1 MKANNSCTKG
11 TTLIELMTVLA
22 ITGII
27 VGIAIP
33 GFAELLIRTRLT
45 GITNE
50 LVSSLNLARSEAV
63 KRGRIVVVRKTGTH
77 WEDGWHVFVDIDRS
91 TDARKNVFNDGDDI
105 ELRVHGSL
113 PQNYTLRG
121 NTNIANFIAYKPDG
135 GSNRYGSFAICQAED
150 IHRAKMVVINSTG
163 RIKVSPDA
171 DHDGIPETSI
181 GEEISSCTS
190 GF

>member
-1 MKANNSCTKG
+1 MKANNSFTKG
-11 TTLIELMTVLA
+11 FTLIELMSVVA

-33 GFAELLIRTRLT
+33 SFAELLIRTRLT
-45 GITNE
+45 AITNE

-77 WEDGWHVFVDIDRS
+77 WEHGWRVFVDIDRS
-91 TDARKNVFNDGDDI
+91 TDARKNVFDDGDDI
-105 ELRVHGSL
+105 ELRVYAPL

-121 NTNIANFIAYKPDG
+121 NNSIANFIAYKPDG
-135 GSNRYGSFAICQAED
+135 GSNRYGSFAVCQAED

-163 RIKVSPDA
+163 RIKIAPDA
-171 DHDGIPETSI
+171 DHDGIPETSS
-181 GEEISSCTS
+181 GTEINSCVS

>member
-1 MKANNSCTKG
+1 MKANDSFTKG
-11 TTLIELMTVLA
+11 FTLIELMTVVA
-22 ITGII
+22 ITAII

-45 GITNE
+45 AITNE

-77 WEDGWHVFVDIDRS
+77 WENGWRVFVDIDRS
-91 TDARKNVFNDGDDI
+91 TDARKNVFDDDDI
-105 ELRVHGSL
+105 ELRVYAPL

-121 NTNIANFIAYKPDG
+121 NNSIANFIAYKPDG
-135 GSNRYGSFAICQAED
+135 GSNRFGSFAICQTED
-150 IHRAKMVVINSTG
+150 VHRAKMVVVNSTG
-163 RIKVSPDA
+163 RIKIAPDA
-171 DHDGIPETSI
+171 DHDGIPENSS
-181 GEEISSCTS
+181 GDELSSCIS